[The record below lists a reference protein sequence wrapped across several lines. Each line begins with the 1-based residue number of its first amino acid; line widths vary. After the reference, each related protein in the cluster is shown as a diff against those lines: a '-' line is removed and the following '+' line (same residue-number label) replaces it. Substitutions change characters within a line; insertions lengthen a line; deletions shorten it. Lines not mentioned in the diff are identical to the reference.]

1 MYTLLTDTENSY
13 VFVQIA
19 YAACIPTGVCFS
31 IGITN
36 QLFFYGGSNDQKFHK
51 IQNSRA
57 HSGSRGT
64 VRGKSSVL
72 AAGGD
77 ISQVES
83 FIRSVITTIAGL
95 AGLIATGFL
104 VYGGLI
110 YTTSS
115 GNPERLD
122 GAKRTLFFSAMGL
135 AIVIG
140 AFVLSNIVTT
150 LAR

>member
-1 MYTLLTDTENSY
+1 MFRPQTNYFYTEGHMIRSSTKFKIVGLIVALGIPFVVSPP
-13 VFVQIA
+13 VF
-19 YAACIPTGVCFS
+19 
-31 IGITN
+31 
-36 QLFFYGGSNDQKFHK
+36 
-51 IQNSRA
+51 
-57 HSGSRGT
+57 
-64 VRGKSSVL
+64 

-110 YTTSS
+110 YITSS

-150 LAR
+150 LATNAFGK